1 VQGNNL
7 KISADK
13 VRSSVGVVEELA
25 VVDKMRSSFVVV
37 EEVTVVSVRV
47 VKLLANEGKGTVV
60 SSVKAGENEKK
71 VVMMNPNL

>member
-1 VQGNNL
+1 M
-7 KISADK
+7 
-13 VRSSVGVVEELA
+13 RSSVGVVEELA

-37 EEVTVVSVRV
+37 VEVTVVSVRV

>member
-1 VQGNNL
+1 M
-7 KISADK
+7 
-13 VRSSVGVVEELA
+13 RSSVGVVEELA

-60 SSVKAGENEKK
+60 SSVKAGDNEKK
-71 VVMMNPNL
+71 FVMMNPNL

>member
-1 VQGNNL
+1 
-7 KISADK
+7 

-37 EEVTVVSVRV
+37 VEVTVVSVRV

>member
-1 VQGNNL
+1 M
-7 KISADK
+7 
-13 VRSSVGVVEELA
+13 RSSVGVVEELA

>member
-1 VQGNNL
+1 
-7 KISADK
+7 